1 MADRARVTV
10 WIAGGLGNQLFQ
22 YATARRLALHNG
34 VPLVLDHL
42 SGFPRDF
49 YKRKFLLGHFDIR
62 AGYVEPGEAFVSD
75 WGRLR
80 RMIRVWTNRRRPL
93 ERQTHLL
100 ERERWFDPRML
111 DLKVT
116 RPLYLEGTFQD
127 ENYFLDIRDRL
138 LEELELRTAH
148 DARNVEVAQ
157 KIGSVEAV
165 CLHVRR
171 LHGVPNT
178 KDAKPLAQ
186 SSPWSYLDDAYYQR
200 AVDQIE
206 QRIANPH
213 FFVFS
218 DYADPDWLRANVRT
232 RHPIELIAHN
242 GADKD
247 YEDFWLMGQCRH
259 FIIANSTF
267 SWWAAWLGRHPQKI
281 VVAPKDAIGRMITS
295 VPASWIQV

>member
-10 WIAGGLGNQLFQ
+10 WIGGGLGNQLFQ
-22 YATARRLALHNG
+22 YAAARRLALHNR
-34 VPLVLDHL
+34 VPLVIDHL

-49 YKRKFLLGHFDIR
+49 YQRKFQLDRFDIR
-62 AGYVEPGEAFVSD
+62 AGYVEPGEAFVSN

-80 RMIRVWTNRRRPL
+80 RLARLRINRDRPL

-100 ERERWFDPRML
+100 ERERWFDPRL
-111 DLKVT
+111 LELPVT
-116 RPLYLEGTFQD
+116 RPLYLEGYFQD
-127 ENYFLDIRDRL
+127 ENYFKDIRELL
-138 LEELELRTAH
+138 LEDLQLRAEH
-148 DARNVEVAQ
+148 DAENLAVAER
-157 KIGSVEAV
+157 IGAAEAV

-171 LHGVPNT
+171 LHGVPNI

-186 SSPWSYLDDAYYQR
+186 VSSWHHLDDGYFQK
-200 AVDQIE
+200 AVAEIE
-206 QRIANPH
+206 QRVANPH
-213 FFVFS
+213 YFVFA

-232 RHPIELIAHN
+232 RHPVELCAHN

-247 YEDFWLMGQCRH
+247 YEDFWLMSQCRH

-267 SWWAAWLGRHPQKI
+267 SWWAAWLGRHPEKI

>member
-1 MADRARVTV
+1 MADRAQVTV
-10 WIAGGLGNQLFQ
+10 WIGGGLGNQLFQ
-22 YATARRLALHNG
+22 YASARRLALHND
-34 VPLVLDHL
+34 VPLVIDHL

-49 YKRKFLLGHFDIR
+49 YKRKFLLDHFDIR
-62 AGYVEPGEAFVSD
+62 ARYVEPSEAFVSN
-75 WGRLR
+75 WRRLR
-80 RMIRVWTNRRRPL
+80 RLVRRRINRNRPL
-93 ERQTHLL
+93 EKQTYLL
-100 ERERWFDPRML
+100 ERERWFDPRLL
-111 DLKVT
+111 DLAVT
-116 RPLYLEGTFQD
+116 RPLYLEGYFQD
-127 ENYFLDIRDRL
+127 ENYFRDIRDQL
-138 LEELELRTAH
+138 LAELQLHTAH
-148 DARNVEVAQ
+148 DAQNLAVAE

-186 SSPWSYLDDAYYQR
+186 VSQWHHLDDAYFQK

-206 QRIANPH
+206 QRVARPH
-213 FFVFS
+213 YFVFA

-232 RHPIELIAHN
+232 HHPIELIAHK
-242 GADKD
+242 GTDKD

-267 SWWAAWLGRHPQKI
+267 SWWAAWLGRHPHKI
-281 VVAPKDAIGRMITS
+281 VIAPKDAIGRMITS

>member
-1 MADRARVTV
+1 
-10 WIAGGLGNQLFQ
+10 
-22 YATARRLALHNG
+22 
-34 VPLVLDHL
+34 
-42 SGFPRDF
+42 
-49 YKRKFLLGHFDIR
+49 
-62 AGYVEPGEAFVSD
+62 
-75 WGRLR
+75 
-80 RMIRVWTNRRRPL
+80 
-93 ERQTHLL
+93 
-100 ERERWFDPRML
+100 ML

-148 DARNVEVAQ
+148 DARNVEFAQ

-200 AVDQIE
+200 AVEQIE

-232 RHPIELIAHN
+232 RHPIDLIAHN